1 MTVMYTLRKGGAY
14 DRFQMMVEAFLDR
27 ECHVH
32 CLSLTPIQIKH
43 PFYHNHILN
52 LPFKIK
58 GGLVAK
64 LIVLLLFPIY
74 SLLIG
79 WREKIDLFV
88 AFGPLYAFLQAIPKS
103 MMMRPMVTLIRL
115 ELSFASQARD
125 LSKCFLWIN
134 RIIEYVGLIFSD
146 RIITVNTA
154 IQKDVMEFIKRKKIS
169 EVKVLFNNIPQ
180 MAIPVNED
188 ILQIRRRLDIPEGAK
203 VLVTA
208 GILTLRKNIEIL
220 LKCLP
225 KIGISNII
233 LFVIGDESTQS
244 NLHYRESLQRLAT
257 ELGIAGR
264 VIFTGWL
271 EKKEL
276 WRIFRIADLFVLP
289 SKKEGMPN
297 VMLEA
302 LGFGLPCMGSDIP
315 GIRDILQ
322 YNELLFDPLD
332 EKNLVD
338 KIQQVF
344 FDSQFSDKVKRLC
357 QERKEVFEFD
367 WKDRIFQ
374 MVTMGFNHVFKR
386 P

>member
-1 MTVMYTLRKGGAY
+1 
-14 DRFQMMVEAFLDR
+14 MMVEAFLDR

-146 RIITVNTA
+146 RHN
-154 IQKDVMEFIKRKKIS
+154 Q
-169 EVKVLFNNIPQ
+169 
-180 MAIPVNED
+180 
-188 ILQIRRRLDIPEGAK
+188 
-203 VLVTA
+203 
-208 GILTLRKNIEIL
+208 LR
-220 LKCLP
+220 
-225 KIGISNII
+225 
-233 LFVIGDESTQS
+233 T
-244 NLHYRESLQRLAT
+244 REN
-257 ELGIAGR
+257 
-264 VIFTGWL
+264 
-271 EKKEL
+271 K
-276 WRIFRIADLFVLP
+276 P
-289 SKKEGMPN
+289 
-297 VMLEA
+297 
-302 LGFGLPCMGSDIP
+302 
-315 GIRDILQ
+315 
-322 YNELLFDPLD
+322 
-332 EKNLVD
+332 
-338 KIQQVF
+338 
-344 FDSQFSDKVKRLC
+344 
-357 QERKEVFEFD
+357 
-367 WKDRIFQ
+367 
-374 MVTMGFNHVFKR
+374 FKHFK
-386 P
+386 